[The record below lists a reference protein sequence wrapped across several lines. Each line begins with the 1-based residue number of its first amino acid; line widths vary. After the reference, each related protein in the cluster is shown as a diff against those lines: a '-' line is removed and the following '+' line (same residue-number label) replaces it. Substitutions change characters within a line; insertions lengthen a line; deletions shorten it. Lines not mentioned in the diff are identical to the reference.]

1 VGQVYTGAYTEG
13 IAVYFLTLLGLTRGA
28 VQMCLCKETPSR
40 KTGGKWH
47 QAAMRCAGRGLGWPR
62 LAGGRAAPGPGGWE
76 PPAPPPGRQPS
87 LRPCSK
93 FALITASSSGKPHL
107 EERLL
112 GVGAGAASQLSQ
124 AGSVV

>member
-1 VGQVYTGAYTEG
+1 MS
-13 IAVYFLTLLGLTRGA
+13 ILTLPGLTRGA
-28 VQMCLCKETPSR
+28 VQMLLCE
-40 KTGGKWH
+40 
-47 QAAMRCAGRGLGWPR
+47 
-62 LAGGRAAPGPGGWE
+62 AAPGGRVWGKVAPGGAALGDVLGDDVRAGEESSPRPAGGWE
-76 PPAPPPGRQPS
+76 PAAPPPGKAAL

-112 GVGAGAASQLSQ
+112 WGGGRGASQLSQ